1 MVSGLLRMVNPFRG
15 DRRRFGRRHNPDGT
29 MTLTEHLYELRYRI
43 GVAIVAVVL
52 GGILGFV
59 WFSAAPFGLPTL
71 ADLLNRP
78 YCTLPP
84 EVRFSPPGTGCRLM
98 QTKPFEVLML
108 RLEVG
113 LSLGAI
119 LTSPVWLYQ
128 IWAFITPGLR
138 DNERKFATVFV
149 ALASAL
155 FAMGAA
161 VAYYIVPAG
170 LTFMVGF
177 GGNAFFT
184 ALTGGDYINFVLRV
198 LLVFGISFEVPL
210 LIVMLNRADI
220 LSYEQLRKWWRG
232 MVFALFAFAAIVT
245 PADAFSMLALV
256 AALCVL
262 FGVAM
267 LVCRAHDRARAK
279 RLAAQGL
286 EGLDPDEASE
296 LDYEPTP
303 VEDPAPVDSSSGQDD
318 VT

>member
-1 MVSGLLRMVNPFRG
+1 MATGLLRMVNPFRR

-29 MTLTEHLYELRYRI
+29 MTLTEHLFELRYRI
-43 GVAIVAVVL
+43 GVAVVAIVL
-52 GGILGFV
+52 GGIVGFV

-78 YCTLPP
+78 YCALPAD
-84 EVRFSPPGTGCRLM
+84 VRFSPGPGCRLM

-138 DNERKFATVFV
+138 DNERKFAATFV
-149 ALASAL
+149 ALASFL
-155 FAMGAA
+155 FLLGAA

-220 LSYEQLRKWWRG
+220 LSYERLRRWWRG
-232 MVFALFAFAAIVT
+232 MVFALFAFAAVVT

-262 FGVAM
+262 FGIAM
-267 LVCRAHDRARAK
+267 LVCRSHDRARSK

-286 EGLDPDEASE
+286 EGLDPDEASD
-296 LDYEPTP
+296 LDYEPSSLD
-303 VEDPAPVDSSSGQDD
+303 DPEPVDSSSSQDD